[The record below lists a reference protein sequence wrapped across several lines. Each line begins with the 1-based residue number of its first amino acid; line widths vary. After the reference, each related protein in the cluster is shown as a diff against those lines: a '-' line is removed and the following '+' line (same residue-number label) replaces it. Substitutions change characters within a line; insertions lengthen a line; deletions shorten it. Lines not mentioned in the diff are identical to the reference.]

1 MGSFGTGAV
10 HRASLTDG
18 LARELVAPFGLGGAL
33 AGLKVADGALWACV
47 NPADVSIEAS
57 RLVKVDPDTGE
68 ELASYTLALY
78 TFCNDLVRAP
88 SGDVYVTDSYQSLI
102 FRLSAGGS
110 ALELWFSDAAY
121 APASGSFGFNGIEM
135 APDASAVLVG
145 RMDTGEI
152 VRVPVEPDSAAGAA
166 TTDTMPGPVSYG
178 GVDGMVWSGDELLA
192 VRDYQVVSMTASG
205 TTWSSSLVDANL
217 DAPTTVAVD
226 PDGGVWVVE
235 SQFSKLFDGDDS
247 TNGVAPYRV
256 VRVRR

>member
-1 MGSFGTGAV
+1 
-10 HRASLTDG
+10 
-18 LARELVAPFGLGGAL
+18 
-33 AGLKVADGALWACV
+33 
-47 NPADVSIEAS
+47 
-57 RLVKVDPDTGE
+57 
-68 ELASYTLALY
+68 
-78 TFCNDLVRAP
+78 
-88 SGDVYVTDSYQSLI
+88 
-102 FRLSAGGS
+102 
-110 ALELWFSDAAY
+110 
-121 APASGSFGFNGIEM
+121 
-135 APDASAVLVG
+135 VLVG

-152 VRVPVEPDSAAGAA
+152 VRVPVEPDGAAGAA
-166 TTDTMPGPVSYG
+166 TTDTMPGSVSYG